1 MLKVTVLDKKDA
13 ANCPF
18 RDVIDRIGDKWSLLV
33 LVVLEQGPT
42 RFNALKR
49 TIGDIS
55 QKVLT
60 KTLQE
65 MAADGYITR
74 TIYDQSPPKVVYALS
89 ELGVSLLQPVGELVD
104 WAEENHDTIR
114 KNRTAYKRKKL
125 RSEAAENS

>member
-33 LVVLEQGPT
+33 LVVLEEESS
-42 RFNALKR
+42 RFNEIKR

-60 KTLQE
+60 KTLRQLE
-65 MAADGYITR
+65 ADGYVIR
-74 TIYDQSPPKVVYALS
+74 RVIDQSPPRVDYELS
-89 ELGVSLLQPVGELVD
+89 ELGRAVLVPVTSLVQ
-104 WAEENHDTIR
+104 WAEDRHDEIR
-114 KNRTAYKRKKL
+114 KNRVRYYQEISRNA
-125 RSEAAENS
+125 RS